1 MNVKISQP
9 TQPQDHTKG
18 PASET
23 EAGPSDTKEIIY
35 LASGLLIL
43 VLGIGGLLMYSE
55 EAPLPATASQGID
68 TTQMASAFTSSE
80 QEPASFE
87 PLALSQDSAE
97 KPVINAITPI
107 TEPGANQPLEE
118 TDVYFAFNQWS
129 LSDKAKDSLK
139 TRMENRPEEW
149 SGTIRIVGHTDAQGP
164 DAYNRALGL
173 KRAESV
179 KTFLISLGMA
189 EDDLQVDT
197 LGKDGSICQE
207 DTPACFEQNR
217 RAHVA
222 LLPASTPEEKDLQLS
237 MAPID
242 TSSPTDDEVVPAID
256 ESPIVSSDTEVSF
269 QEEVQE
275 ESVSSDPLLTVE
287 SLP

>member
-97 KPVINAITPI
+97 EPVINAITRSAEREPTNRWKRQMCILPLTSGACPI
-107 TEPGANQPLEE
+107 KPGQPQNPNGEQ
-118 TDVYFAFNQWS
+118 AG
-129 LSDKAKDSLK
+129 
-139 TRMENRPEEW
+139 RMERHHSHRGTYRC
-149 SGTIRIVGHTDAQGP
+149 SGAGC
-164 DAYNRALGL
+164 L
-173 KRAESV
+173 
-179 KTFLISLGMA
+179 
-189 EDDLQVDT
+189 
-197 LGKDGSICQE
+197 
-207 DTPACFEQNR
+207 
-217 RAHVA
+217 
-222 LLPASTPEEKDLQLS
+222 
-237 MAPID
+237 
-242 TSSPTDDEVVPAID
+242 
-256 ESPIVSSDTEVSF
+256 
-269 QEEVQE
+269 
-275 ESVSSDPLLTVE
+275 
-287 SLP
+287 